1 MKFRDLKLGTKQS
14 ISFGIIVLIMAG
26 YSLFSIHKMSAIKSE
41 IDHVTQNWLPR
52 AMAISQITLFT
63 SELRRNQ
70 LQYAFTAN
78 DSIKQELSNI
88 MIELIDNIN
97 ASQDL
102 YTELKAKY
110 AESPITL
117 EDENTLYGEFE
128 RQWEIYQDLSF
139 QFFKLSRANKTLAA
153 VELLNT
159 DARNV
164 YNDFRSKLLN
174 LVKIHKKNVFDATKR
189 TEDTYNNTR
198 NIIIVLLSLTILI
211 SIILAFVLVRV
222 ITIPLKQLVNAVK
235 EVAGGNLEIRLESES
250 KDEIGKLTTSFDR
263 MIDSLREARTRQQR
277 EARLRAE
284 TIEFRA
290 KATEA
295 EAKALK
301 AENERKTH
309 EIEEARKLQLSM
321 LPKELPQL
329 PDLEIAV
336 YMKTAT
342 EVGGDYYDFKVKND
356 GTLTMAIGDATG
368 HGLHA
373 GTMVTATKS
382 LFNAFADLN
391 DPVKILNKTSLA
403 LKEMGFQG
411 IYMAMTL
418 AKYKNGTLILTSAGM
433 PGAVV
438 YRADCRRVEGIEL
451 KGMPLGGFTDFQ
463 YQQKEIHL
471 REGDTVL
478 FMSDGLPETFNKQNE
493 MFGYEN
499 AIKLFGQVADNPP
512 QKIIEH
518 LAKGG
523 EKWANGRAQDDD
535 VTFMALKIK

>member
-14 ISFGIIVLIMAG
+14 ISFSIILIIMTG
-26 YSLFSIHKMSAIKSE
+26 YSIFSIHKMSAIKSE
-41 IDHVTQNWLPR
+41 IDQVTENWLPR
-52 AMAISQITLFT
+52 AIAISQITLFT

-70 LQYAFTAN
+70 LQYAFTTN
-78 DSIKQELSNI
+78 DSMKQELSNI

-97 ASQDL
+97 ANQDL
-102 YTELKAKY
+102 YTELKTKY
-110 AESPITL
+110 AESPITI
-117 EDENTLYGEFE
+117 EDENTLYAEFE

-139 QFFKLSRANKTLAA
+139 QFFKLSRGNKTLAA

-159 DARNV
+159 DARDV

-189 TEDTYNNTR
+189 AEDTYTNTR

-211 SIILAFVLVRV
+211 SITLALVLVRV

-235 EVAGGNLEIRLESES
+235 EVAGGNLEIRLESVS
-250 KDEIGKLTTSFDR
+250 KDEIGKLTTSFDQ
-263 MIDSLREARTRQQR
+263 MIDSLRGARAREQR

-284 TIEFRA
+284 TIELRA

-301 AENERKTH
+301 AENKRKTH

-342 EVGGDYYDFKVKND
+342 EVGGDYYDFKVKSD
-356 GTLTMAIGDATG
+356 GTLTIAIGDATG

-382 LFNAFADLN
+382 LFNAFADLI

-418 AKYKNGTLILTSAGM
+418 AKYKNGKMILTSAGM
-433 PGAVV
+433 PGTAV
-438 YRADCRRVEGIEL
+438 YRAEHRTVEEIEL

-463 YQQKEIHL
+463 YQQKEINL
-471 REGDTVL
+471 KKGDTVL

-499 AIKLFGQVADNPP
+499 AIKLFGRVANKPP

-523 EKWANGRAQDDD
+523 ENWANGRAQDDD
-535 VTFMALKIK
+535 VTFLALKIK